1 MEEAKMP
8 LICIDRLMEKGV
20 YTKYKLKD
28 LKSGQ
33 CIVADANMVKSRF
46 RTLDIVNM
54 TLTSDGRLIIKEM
67 PKQDTTQART
77 TIQSNKT
84 IQSNNKNDTGKMM
97 TNIIDD
103 SVNIPSKTFCTIINN
118 IANSVALKNN
128 EASNVFVN
136 ITVQGNEKDISK
148 YLGRTGMLVD
158 FGGNSVGKSTIDLGN
173 NTVALVNLSKFTNA
187 DMTDLPKYYR
197 KLYAYEIN
205 KRIENT
211 TGLKNYTLD
220 IKFISS
226 KNLLLCHYE
235 RLLEIRSISNLF
247 MCDLDNHKDK
257 IRARTVFTLNNIV
270 MKSDSKIP
278 VLDTRKAVVLHNI
291 DMSES
296 HVDDVF
302 DDSNKNFINYLITSE
317 KAASKFFLSG
327 LVSLK
332 TPTEMQEFSIETL
345 RGLPIYNAY
354 PTYFG
359 TDKLYDF
366 ETDKLYEACKYIK
379 EIVLNDKL
387 KYIASDIILAN
398 NSDKYIVLPRDLG
411 YKYVKTSHLSR
422 GDCNKKPGSL
432 LGATI
437 YLAYKPSD
445 NYAKAILNLSKV
457 KTENFLSL
465 INVESYR
472 HNSYTTIG
480 NSSLKGQIV
489 QIILPR
495 IKNVSR
501 FGVDLDSKEFEYTKI
516 PFKHDSVDAYYS
528 NEHNFWIQ
536 LTPRDRVYCDVH
548 KCIEKFDALEL
559 TLPQT
564 DIRFNNKDTLISI
577 CHGRLDLGD
586 KYNYKVYM
594 SINDALNTYINLP
607 RTAQELNRFMEV
619 VGKQPLLTKEY
630 IDKISASPDEFK
642 KAAVNPLVT
651 LYRVIKP
658 GDKEFKNSVLTAI
671 YRFIALHYNS
681 NVDFF
686 DIYETEILMKL
697 GTKPTLASLLFYRGK
712 LDINFEVDRSKSITI
727 DIEPDK
733 LPDKLKVG
741 NYTPTPYLEDFIQ
754 DVDDKEL
761 LRHIIIQDTIP
772 DGAQEIN
779 SCELFKSYA
788 ATTNGERS
796 YIIVPN
802 QSVQYI
808 QLHSDKNIRRWT
820 ELKYDMPSDGI
831 ETLDIIS
838 DIPCTLKYAGD
849 AKSINIKNLIIN
861 GLADNYVYARKSLKN
876 LNIENVYMTDNRY
889 LSGKTLMIC
898 QGDSSKK
905 IDNISIELA
914 GLIGRKDSA
923 GNSEFVPLRNLKG
936 LKLLDHILTDNI
948 PTDNL
953 AGLMG
958 FQLEACS
965 AESHF
970 KGRTSK
976 LLEINNVN
984 ISSRLPIPVMVS
996 LNDIQ
1001 YELHSE
1007 LVAIVDNLK
1016 LSGNINRLRTY
1027 DGIIN
1032 SKRKKFWLEDDYQTV
1047 KVRNLEVTGPCFGMT
1062 TISCTAFLW
1071 NNLEKV
1077 RIASDEFMVQPMT
1090 YYDADTKPTI
1100 KFGKNMTEL
1109 IIESSDVVICKPLE
1123 VDGSPVRG
1131 KIWATDSFIPDNSRY
1146 KEIIFELNDDNL
1158 PNINVADTSVDLYA
1172 RKHKYKPFRI

>member
-1 MEEAKMP
+1 MP
-8 LICIDRLMEKGV
+8 FICIDRLMEKGV

-46 RTLDIVNM
+46 NTLNIVNM

-67 PKQDTTQART
+67 PKQDTTPART
-77 TIQSNKT
+77 TTT
-84 IQSNNKNDTGKMM
+84 ISNKNDTGKMV

-118 IANSVALKNN
+118 IANSTALKYN
-128 EASNVFVN
+128 EVSNVFVN
-136 ITVQGNEKDISK
+136 ITVQGNEKDINK
-148 YLGRTGMLVD
+148 YLGKTGILVD
-158 FGGNSVGKSTIDLGN
+158 FGGKSVGKSTIDLGN

-187 DMTDLPKYYR
+187 DMNALPNYYR
-197 KLYAYEIN
+197 ELYAYEIN
-205 KRIENT
+205 NRLERT
-211 TGLKNYTLD
+211 AGLKNYILD

-226 KNLLLCHYE
+226 KNLLLCHSE
-235 RLLEIRSISNLF
+235 RLLEVKSISNLF
-247 MCDLDNHKDK
+247 MCDLCNHKDK
-257 IRARTVFTLNNIV
+257 INAKTVFTLNSIV
-270 MKSDSKIP
+270 MKSNSKIP

-302 DDSNKNFINYLITSE
+302 DDSNKDFINHLNDSE
-317 KAASKFFLSG
+317 KAASKFFLNG

-345 RGLPIYNAY
+345 RGLPIYTAY
-354 PTYFG
+354 PTYF
-359 TDKLYDF
+359 D
-366 ETDKLYEACKYIK
+366 TDKLYESCKYIK

-411 YKYVKTSHLSR
+411 YKYVKFSYFSR
-422 GDCNKKPGSL
+422 KECNKKPGSR
-432 LGATI
+432 LGTTI
-437 YLAYKPSD
+437 YLAYEPSD
-445 NYAKAILNLSKV
+445 NYAKAILDLSKV

-472 HNSYTTIG
+472 HNSYS
-480 NSSLKGQIV
+480 NRRHSSLKGQIV
-489 QIILPR
+489 QIKLPK

-501 FGVDLDSKEFEYTKI
+501 FGVDLDSKKFGHTKI
-516 PFKHDSVDAYYS
+516 PFHTDSIEAYYS
-528 NEHNFWIQ
+528 NARNFWIQ
-536 LTPRDRVYCDVH
+536 LEPRDRVYCDVH

-586 KYNYKVYM
+586 KYNYKLYM

-607 RTAQELNRFMEV
+607 RTAQELNRIMEV

-686 DIYETEILMKL
+686 DIYEHEILRKL
-697 GTKPTLASLLFYRGK
+697 GTKPTLASLLFYRGR
-712 LDINFEVDRSKSITI
+712 LDINFEVDKSKSTTI
-727 DIEPDK
+727 DIESGTLEVRDHT
-733 LPDKLKVG
+733 L
-741 NYTPTPYLEDFIQ
+741 TPYLEDFIHGI
-754 DVDDKEL
+754 DDKEL

-772 DGAQEIN
+772 DGAQEVK
-779 SCELFKSYA
+779 SCDSFKSYD
-788 ATTNGERS
+788 ATINGERS

-820 ELKYDMPSDGI
+820 ELKYDIPSDGI
-831 ETLDIIS
+831 ETLDVIS

-861 GLADNYVYARKSLKN
+861 GLADNYVYARESLKN

-889 LSGKTLMIC
+889 LSTKTLMIC

-914 GLIGRKDSA
+914 GLIGSEDSA
-923 GNSEFVPLRNLKG
+923 GNGEFIPLCNLKG
-936 LKLLDHILTDNI
+936 LKLLDHILTGNI
-948 PTDNL
+948 PTDNS
-953 AGLMG
+953 AGLMR
-958 FQLEACS
+958 FQLEVCS
-965 AESHF
+965 AENHF
-970 KGRTSK
+970 KGRTSR

-984 ISSRLPIPVMVS
+984 ISSRLHIPAMVC

-1001 YELHSE
+1001 YELHDG

-1027 DGIIN
+1027 DGAVR
-1032 SKRKKFWLEDDYQTV
+1032 SKRQKFWIDDDYHSV
-1047 KVRNLEVTGPCFGMT
+1047 KVRNLDVTGQCFGMT

-1077 RIASDEFMVQPMT
+1077 RIASDKFMVQPMD

-1100 KFGKNMTEL
+1100 KLGTNMTEL
-1109 IIESSDVVICKPLE
+1109 IIESSDVIICKPLE
-1123 VDGSPVRG
+1123 LDGNPARG
-1131 KIWATDSFIPDNSRY
+1131 KIWTTDRFIPDRT
-1146 KEIIFELNDDNL
+1146 KEKAIIFELNDDNL
-1158 PNINVADTSVDLYA
+1158 PNINVADTSIDVYA
-1172 RKHKYKPFRI
+1172 RKSNCSPFRI